1 MTKID
6 GYAFK
11 GCTKLISVHIS
22 DIESW
27 CNISFLSAEAN
38 PLYYAHHLY
47 IGNEEITDL
56 VIPNSVTTIG
66 EEAFSG
72 FTALTS
78 VTIGNSVKTI
88 GWEAFSGCTGLT
100 SVTIDNSVTNIGNRA
115 FSGCTG
121 LTSVT
126 IGNSVKTIGME
137 AFSGC
142 IGLTSVTIPNSVT
155 GIGEQAFSG
164 CTSLTS
170 VYISD
175 IKSWCNISFQEP
187 NANPLY
193 YAHHLYIGN
202 EEIINLV
209 IPNGV
214 NRIGRSVF
222 YGCSA
227 LKSITVPNS
236 VTTIVSNAFGE
247 CSALTDLFCYAE
259 NVPGWESEYGMD
271 WVNAYSLLSITPIK
285 NITLHVPATSI
296 DAYMN
301 AHMNEEPWCYFKT
314 IVALTENDPKP

>member
-88 GWEAFSGCTGLT
+88 GWE
-100 SVTIDNSVTNIGNRA
+100 A